1 MRLTNQDA
9 SFLYGETASGPMHAS
24 SFCVFEGAIPFET
37 VLEQIGRRLHL
48 VPRYRQKLAF
58 VPFNL
63 AHARWVDDPDF
74 KLENHIV
81 LHKLPLG
88 SSLQDAIEV
97 GVELA
102 EPLMPR
108 DRPLWTTYVL
118 EGVPDRTVLLFLGH
132 HTMIDGASGVDIFSV
147 LMDADPNAEQLPPP
161 PPWEAEPV
169 PGVLEL
175 LGEAFSDNLRALVE
189 QNPLLAPRWD
199 RSRNEMLR
207 RGTEVITRMT
217 TTPVIGAPWNAA
229 SVGPKRKFAWT
240 KYSLAEFRSIRTA
253 FGGTV
258 NDVVLTAVV
267 EAAARYLRFHNEN
280 TRGQQ
285 MRVMCPVN
293 VRRENERGTLG
304 NRVSA
309 MFPMFQ
315 AEPMGVVD
323 RLASVRE
330 ETERIKANREPQALE
345 LLTESAPTI
354 APAAMAQTLLVG
366 SPLDPTALAARM
378 PLPVPPR
385 TGVSQPH
392 FGYNFVCTNVP
403 FMQVPQYI
411 QGHKLLDLVGEIM
424 LSGTVGYGVAV
435 CSYNKELAFCLTSD
449 PRLLPDV
456 DRMLSYL
463 DEAFRE
469 LLEEAR
475 RHSAARDAA
484 A

>member
-9 SFLYGETASGPMHAS
+9 SFLYGETASGPMHGS
-24 SFCVFEGAIPFET
+24 SFCVFEGVIPFAT

-58 VPFNL
+58 VPLNL

-74 KLENHIV
+74 KLENHIA
-81 LHKLPLG
+81 LHKLPVG
-88 SSLQDAIEV
+88 SSLQGAIDA
-97 GVELA
+97 GVALA
-102 EPLMPR
+102 EPLLPR
-108 DRPLWTTYVL
+108 DRPLWMTYVL

-132 HTMIDGASGVDIFSV
+132 HAMVDGASAVEILSV
-147 LMDADPNAEQLPPP
+147 LMDVDPTAEQLPPL
-161 PPWEAEPV
+161 PPWQVQPV
-169 PGVLEL
+169 PGALEL
-175 LGEAFSDNLRALVE
+175 LGEAFGDNLRALAE
-189 QNPLLAPRWD
+189 QNPLLASRWD
-199 RSRNEMLR
+199 GSRNEMLR
-207 RGTEVITRMT
+207 RGTEVILRMT
-217 TTPVIGAPWNAA
+217 TTPVIAAPWNA
-229 SVGPKRKFAWT
+229 SPVGPKRKFVWT
-240 KYSLAEFRSIRTA
+240 RYSLADFRRIRTA

-280 TRGQQ
+280 TREGQ

-293 VRRENERGTLG
+293 VRREDESGALG

-315 AEPMGVVD
+315 AKPMGVVD

-345 LLTESAPTI
+345 LMMESAPTI
-354 APAAMAQTLLVG
+354 APAAMAQTLWVG
-366 SPLDPTALAARM
+366 SALDPTALAARM

-385 TGVSQPH
+385 TGVSLPH

-411 QGHKLLDLVGEIM
+411 QGHKLLDLVAELM
-424 LSGTVGYGVAV
+424 LSGMVGYGVAV

-456 DRMLSYL
+456 DRMRSYL
-463 DEAFRE
+463 DEAFGE
-469 LLEEAR
+469 LLQEAR
-475 RHSAARDAA
+475 RHSAREAA

>member
-9 SFLYGETASGPMHAS
+9 SFLYGETASGPMHGS

-37 VLEQIGRRLHL
+37 VLEQIGRRLDL

-74 KLENHIV
+74 KLENHIK
-81 LHKLPLG
+81 LRKLPLG
-88 SSLQDAIEV
+88 SSVKDAIQV

-132 HTMIDGASGVDIFSV
+132 HAMIDGASGVDIFSV
-147 LMDADPNAEQLPPP
+147 LMDADPNAEQRPPP
-161 PPWEAEPV
+161 PAWEAEPV
-169 PGVLEL
+169 PGTLEL

-207 RGTEVITRMT
+207 RGTEVMTRMT
-217 TTPVIGAPWNAA
+217 TTPVIGAPWNA
-229 SVGPKRKFAWT
+229 SPVGPKRMFAWT
-240 KYSLAEFRSIRTA
+240 KYRLAEFRSIRTA

-293 VRRENERGTLG
+293 VRREDERGTLG

-315 AEPMGVVD
+315 AEPLG
-323 RLASVRE
+323 A
-330 ETERIKANREPQALE
+330 
-345 LLTESAPTI
+345 
-354 APAAMAQTLLVG
+354 
-366 SPLDPTALAARM
+366 
-378 PLPVPPR
+378 
-385 TGVSQPH
+385 
-392 FGYNFVCTNVP
+392 
-403 FMQVPQYI
+403 
-411 QGHKLLDLVGEIM
+411 
-424 LSGTVGYGVAV
+424 
-435 CSYNKELAFCLTSD
+435 
-449 PRLLPDV
+449 
-456 DRMLSYL
+456 
-463 DEAFRE
+463 
-469 LLEEAR
+469 
-475 RHSAARDAA
+475 
-484 A
+484 